1 MGEWIIDERPEIVYQ
16 INKAPRK
23 IQKKYDLW
31 KFSVKMSGPF
41 LLASGWRT
49 EKLSGPLR
57 KFYSARLDKK
67 WRVIF
72 EVEGKMK
79 IIAILTVTPHL
90 YSRIKE

>member
-1 MGEWIIDERPEIVYQ
+1 MSKWVIDERPEIVFQ
-16 INKAPRK
+16 LNKAPEK

-31 KFSVKMSGPF
+31 KFLVKMSGPF
-41 LLASGWRT
+41 LSASGWRT
-49 EKLSGPLR
+49 EKLSGPLK

-79 IIAILTVTPHL
+79 IIAVLTITPHL
-90 YSRIKE
+90 YSKIKE